1 MFFCFCLSY
10 AVYNSDREMK
20 HLFIFSSSSFFFFLL
35 FVFSLCSYSK
45 GYANDKLTKQQA
57 YENEGEKID
66 ELGKRKVAGEY
77 S

>member
-1 MFFCFCLSY
+1 M
-10 AVYNSDREMK
+10 YNSDREMK

-35 FVFSLCSYSK
+35 FVFSLVFSFCSYSK